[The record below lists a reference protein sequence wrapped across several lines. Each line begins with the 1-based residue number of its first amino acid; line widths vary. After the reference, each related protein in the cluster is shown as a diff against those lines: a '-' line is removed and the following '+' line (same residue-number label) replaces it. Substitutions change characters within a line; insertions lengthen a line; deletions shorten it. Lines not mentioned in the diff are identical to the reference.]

1 MPKKLGDDLL
11 WRIIYLNH
19 AGKSSE
25 QIASLL
31 FISKSIIVKTLAN
44 YTKWNHIRKSSIKQ
58 QGRRKLLNYGEMKVI
73 QEIIQE
79 KPDSYLD
86 ELVKEIENRI
96 NKTISTSTLSRY
108 LDHCGSQYRPD
119 QLIFIDES
127 SKDERT
133 LNRSYG
139 YSNRGCKLQHNVIF
153 LRGKRYTILPALSL
167 DGYIA
172 VDIIEGSCNK
182 ERFKDFILSKVI
194 PQMYPFPGPNSVLIM
209 DNAKIH
215 HNNDF
220 INIVQ
225 ELGGKVEFL
234 PPYSPDLNPIETS
247 FSVIKSWIKRHRDFM
262 KNFDDPIHAL
272 MLACAQITLSEAMG
286 FFSCSI
292 YM

>member
-1 MPKKLGDDLL
+1 M
-11 WRIIYLNH
+11 RNY
-19 AGKSSE
+19 SR
-25 QIASLL
+25 
-31 FISKSIIVKTLAN
+31 KT
-44 YTKWNHIRKSSIKQ
+44 
-58 QGRRKLLNYGEMKVI
+58 
-73 QEIIQE
+73 
-79 KPDSYLD
+79 DSYLD

-108 LDHCGSQYRPD
+108 LDYCGITRKKLTKLAREKNELLRSAFISKIGSQYRPD

-153 LRGKRYTILPALSL
+153 LREKRYTILSALLL

-172 VDIIEGSCNK
+172 VDIIEGNCNK
-182 ERFKDFILSKVI
+182 ERFKDFILSKI
-194 PQMYPFPGPNSVLIM
+194 PQIYPFPGPNSVLIM

-225 ELGGKVEFL
+225 KLDGKVEFL

-262 KNFDDPIHAL
+262 ENFDDPIHAL
-272 MLACAQITLSEAMG
+272 MLACAQITSNEAMG
-286 FFSCSI
+286 FFSYSI
-292 YM
+292 YI

>member
-1 MPKKLGDDLL
+1 MPKKLGDDL
-11 WRIIYLNH
+11 
-19 AGKSSE
+19 
-25 QIASLL
+25 
-31 FISKSIIVKTLAN
+31 FKSIIVKTLAN

-58 QGRRKLLNYGEMKVI
+58 QGWHKLLNYGEMKVI
-73 QEIIQE
+73 REIIQE
-79 KPDSYLD
+79 KSDSYLD

-139 YSNRGCKLQHNVIF
+139 YSNRGCKFQHNVIF
-153 LRGKRYTILPALSL
+153 LRGKRYTILPALSF

-194 PQMYPFPGPNSVLIM
+194 PQMYLFPGPNSVLIM
-209 DNAKIH
+209 DNTKIH

-220 INIVQ
+220 INIIQ

-234 PPYSPDLNPIETS
+234 LPYSPN
-247 FSVIKSWIKRHRDFM
+247 
-262 KNFDDPIHAL
+262 
-272 MLACAQITLSEAMG
+272 
-286 FFSCSI
+286 
-292 YM
+292 

>member
-1 MPKKLGDDLL
+1 MP
-11 WRIIYLNH
+11 
-19 AGKSSE
+19 E
-25 QIASLL
+25 
-31 FISKSIIVKTLAN
+31 TN

-58 QGRRKLLNYGEMKVI
+58 QGWRKLLNYGYMRNYSRKT
-73 QEIIQE
+73 
-79 KPDSYLD
+79 DSYLD

-108 LDHCGSQYRPD
+108 LDYCGSQYRPD

-127 SKDERT
+127 SKDEKT

-153 LRGKRYTILPALSL
+153 LREKRYTILSALLL

-172 VDIIEGSCNK
+172 VDIIEGNCNK

-194 PQMYPFPGPNSVLIM
+194 PQIYPFPGPNSVLIM

-225 ELGGKVEFL
+225 KLDGKVEFL

-262 KNFDDPIHAL
+262 ENFDDPIHAL
-272 MLACAQITLSEAMG
+272 MLACAQITSNEAMG
-286 FFSCSI
+286 FFSYSI
-292 YM
+292 YI